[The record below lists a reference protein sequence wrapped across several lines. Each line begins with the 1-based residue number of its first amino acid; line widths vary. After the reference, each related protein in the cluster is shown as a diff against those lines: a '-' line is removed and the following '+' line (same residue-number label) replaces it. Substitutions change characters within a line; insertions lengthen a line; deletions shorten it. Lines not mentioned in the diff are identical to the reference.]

1 MLKYHTHTRNN
12 DAMTFNDAGDFGETP
27 DFAIEEKR

>member
-1 MLKYHTHTRNN
+1 MLKYHTHSNN